1 MAVVKALP
9 RYVDTG
15 SPFAAFVHGV
25 TAHKVADAQRALY
38 RDRSATTD
46 EVPDSIDPA
55 AGPEDRVLARER
67 AQAARGLLDRLP
79 PAHRDLLVLR
89 VVNGMSAEETG
100 AVLGMSAG
108 AVRVAQHRAL
118 ARLRSLAVSTGVE
131 VPA

>member
-15 SPFAAFVHGV
+15 SPFAAFVHGI

-38 RDRSATTD
+38 RDRRATD
-46 EVPDSIDPA
+46 AVPDSVDPA

-67 AQAARGLLDRLP
+67 AQVARGLLDRLP
-79 PAHRDLLVLR
+79 AAHRELLLLR
-89 VVNGMSAEETG
+89 VINGLSAEETG

>member
-1 MAVVKALP
+1 MAVVRALP

-15 SPFAAFVHGV
+15 SPFAAFVHGI

-38 RDRSATTD
+38 RDRRATD
-46 EVPDSIDPA
+46 EVPDSADPA

-67 AQAARGLLDRLP
+67 AQVARGLLDRLP
-79 PAHRDLLVLR
+79 PAHRELLLLR
-89 VVNGMSAEETG
+89 VVNGLSAEETG
-100 AVLGMSAG
+100 AVLGMTAG